1 MLTAGFF
8 TKNASERIALVVLS
22 FVVVYLVAKDHF
34 PRDRPNHTILE
45 GLEAKSLVIRGSV
58 GSPSITLESSDH
70 SASIRMYLGEST
82 PRLELTLNRSRHGE
96 IDETLI
102 FRNTDTSSKTG
113 LILNNDGLS
122 ELQMIDRSGSG
133 LISIRNDYNDSKS
146 MLFRNNNRKQIE
158 FTAHHDDLSEINL
171 YDKDEKESIRA
182 IVPRDGPRSLEISG
196 RNPGT
201 RLRLACE
208 VHDLPAISLYQSDKK
223 TDAPRISLAID
234 EKNNARYSM
243 SNSSGKT
250 GLAQTVFENGSSSI
264 ALFNQIDNKLLLQL
278 LGSPDYSGVKLFDQK
293 GHSRIDLITSRSYPY
308 LFFNDSAGEVLTRL
322 SASNADCALT
332 FFKGKTPKGVV
343 GNDYGMW
350 GISSQSS
357 LLNNRIFMGV
367 DRDKITRMEI
377 DNPRGDS
384 FFSIESGSTPTSLRL
399 GDGNQTRFHFGVDAK
414 NQTFYSIKDAD
425 GINLPL
431 Q

>member
-1 MLTAGFF
+1 MTAAKFLA
-8 TKNASERIALVVLS
+8 KNAFERIALVVLS

-34 PRDRPNHTILE
+34 SKDRPNLTILE
-45 GLEAKSLVIRGSV
+45 GLEAKSLVIRGGV
-58 GSPSITLESSDH
+58 DSPSITLESSEN

-82 PRLELTLNRSRHGE
+82 PRLELTLNRSGPGE
-96 IDETLI
+96 IAETLI
-102 FRNTDTSSKTG
+102 FRNTDNSSKTG
-113 LILNNDGLS
+113 LILNSDGSS
-122 ELQMIDRSGSG
+122 EIRMIDRSGSG

-146 MLFRNNNRKQIE
+146 LIFRDDNRKTIE
-158 FTAHHDDLSEINL
+158 LTTHHDDLSELDL
-171 YDKDEKESIRA
+171 YDRHGNESIRA
-182 IVPRDGPRSLEISG
+182 IVPPDGPRSLEISG
-196 RNPGT
+196 RNPGS

-208 VHDLPAISLYQSDKK
+208 DHDSPSISLYQSDKK

-250 GLAQTVFENGSSSI
+250 GLAQTVSEDGSSSI

-278 LGSPDYSGVKLFDQK
+278 LGSPEYSGVKLFDQK
-293 GHSRIDLITSRSYPY
+293 GRSRIDLTTLKSYPY
-308 LFFNDSAGEVLTRL
+308 LFFNDSAGEVSARL
-322 SASNADCALT
+322 SAGDADSTLT
-332 FFKGKTPKGVV
+332 FFKGKTPKVVV
-343 GNDYGMW
+343 GNDFGMW
-350 GISSQSS
+350 GISAQDSHF
-357 LLNNRIFMGV
+357 NNRIFMGI
-367 DRDKITRMEI
+367 DHNDITRMEI

-425 GINLPL
+425 GMSLPI